1 VPLVERKEVLR
12 LLLGDGPKKSPLK
25 YSEHLEAVGK
35 TVFKNACSLELEGVV
50 SKLKNGKYRSGRNT
64 NWVKVTCRHR
74 DTFQVAGLAYNKGRF
89 DGIYLGQKAGRKL
102 VFAGK
107 VEHGFSQAQVKDL
120 ERRAEKLAR
129 KSAPFEIE
137 KRPKAHWVE
146 PKLLADVE
154 YRRMTKKRKLLRHP
168 SFKGLRED
176 LMD

>member
-1 VPLVERKEVLR
+1 M
-12 LLLGDGPKKSPLK
+12 
-25 YSEHLEAVGK
+25 
-35 TVFKNACSLELEGVV
+35 
-50 SKLKNGKYRSGRNT
+50 
-64 NWVKVTCRHR
+64 
-74 DTFQVAGLAYNKGRF
+74 
-89 DGIYLGQKAGRKL
+89 
-102 VFAGK
+102 FAGK

-154 YRRMTKKRKLLRHP
+154 YRRMPKKRKLLLHP
-168 SFKGLRED
+168 SCKGLRED